1 MQYKHLRASR
11 VALVIGISLSLA
23 ACATVT
29 RGTKQTWTVQTDP
42 GGAAVKTSLGD
53 ACDQTPCTFKIKR
66 KANFD
71 VTIVK
76 AGYKTWTGKVKHQ
89 TSGAGVATTVGGN
102 AILGGLVGLGVDAAS
117 GATQELKPNPLV
129 VKLEPDAPAAPAP
142 APASTATSSN

>member
-1 MQYKHLRASR
+1 MDSMIRRASR
-11 VALVIGISLSLA
+11 VAVLAVACASLA

-42 GGAAVKTSLGD
+42 SGAAVKTSVGF

-71 VTIVK
+71 VTITK
-76 AGYKTWTGKVKHQ
+76 AGYRTWSGQVKHQ
-89 TSGAGVATTVGGN
+89 TSGGGVATTVGGN
-102 AILGGLVGLGVDAAS
+102 AILGGLVGLGVDVAS

-129 VKLEPDAPAAPAP
+129 VKLETDPPATAQAAPTGS
-142 APASTATSSN
+142 ASTN